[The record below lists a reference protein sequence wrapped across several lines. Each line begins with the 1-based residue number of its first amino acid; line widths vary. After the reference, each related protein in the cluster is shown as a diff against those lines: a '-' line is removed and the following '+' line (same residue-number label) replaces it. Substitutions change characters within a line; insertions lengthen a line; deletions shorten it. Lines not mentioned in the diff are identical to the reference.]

1 MSSAQGH
8 FQNTSPS
15 EGIWYFLNRL
25 LFVLIVLTV
34 GAIAAYHFI
43 PEVSKRRDQQALVD
57 QLKLEVEKQR
67 QLLVRNTRAEELLK
81 HDPEYVGLIARDR
94 LDLMKEGETINR
106 FEPQRPEKG
115 KMRLTR

>member
-1 MSSAQGH
+1 MSAAHGH
-8 FQNTSPS
+8 FQHSSPA

-34 GAIAAYHFI
+34 GAIAAYHFL
-43 PEVSKRRDQQALVD
+43 PEVSKRRDQEARVE
-57 QLKLEVEKQR
+57 QLKLDVEKQR

-94 LDLMKEGETINR
+94 LDLMKEGETVYR
-106 FEPQRPEKG
+106 FDPPKPD
-115 KMRLTR
+115 KSSMRLIP

>member
-1 MSSAQGH
+1 MSAAHGH
-8 FQNTSPS
+8 FQNTTPP

-34 GAIAAYHFI
+34 GAIAAYHFL
-43 PEVSKRRDQQALVD
+43 PEVSKRHDQQVRVE
-57 QLKLEVEKQR
+57 QLKLEVEKER

-94 LDLMKEGETINR
+94 LDLMKEGETIYR
-106 FEPQRPEKG
+106 FDPPKPD
-115 KMRLTR
+115 KSNMRLMP